1 LANSFASNSDNI
13 DNSDDN
19 PFNGKIV
26 LGLTKKAGQRYDGK
40 LLEEALN
47 KINTIFSLSDLVKRQ
62 SEVKLNNVYAD
73 VVDMG
78 RPIEGEQVLANQ

>member
-1 LANSFASNSDNI
+1 M
-13 DNSDDN
+13 
-19 PFNGKIV
+19 
-26 LGLTKKAGQRYDGK
+26 
-40 LLEEALN
+40 N